1 MGVHIFSMANKKIH
15 SLIRVFL
22 FLISILSVTL
32 IKDVANAD
40 STIQSSFNIYLED
53 NSISKRKEDIDFSPE
68 VGKVYEFNVLISN
81 ISSEKIS
88 LLVFSSMGIST
99 TDFIEYTEKSSNL
112 LNSKYDLSQ
121 YITLESEGVILKDNI
136 LEIGAQEKKK
146 VTVKIKIPEEMEG
159 ELIGGINF
167 SQVLEKDKNEGSI
180 ELVQT
185 YEKVMVV
192 HLKLNNYSNINPQEY
207 KNFEFLPNKDGITFS
222 YYNYNNNPQMV
233 YSEGE
238 KYKLINPD
246 NQVISEGA
254 FAKEKVV
261 LTPFTK
267 TKITLPLL
275 EDTELKAGEYQFIVT
290 QNGKDILNKFSYNP
304 EKIEK
309 LVKDSKGTNQ
319 VTIESKNGS
328 TLLIGIIA
336 IVVVAGTVMIIVKRF
351 KK

>member
-1 MGVHIFSMANKKIH
+1 
-15 SLIRVFL
+15 
-22 FLISILSVTL
+22 
-32 IKDVANAD
+32 
-40 STIQSSFNIYLED
+40 
-53 NSISKRKEDIDFSPE
+53 
-68 VGKVYEFNVLISN
+68 
-81 ISSEKIS
+81 
-88 LLVFSSMGIST
+88 MGIST

-121 YITLESEGVILKDNI
+121 YITLESEGVVLEDNI

-146 VTVKIKIPEEMEG
+146 VIVKIKIPEEMEG
-159 ELIGGINF
+159 EMIGGINF

-192 HLKLNNYSNINPQEY
+192 HLDLNNYPNIKPQEY
-207 KNFEFLPNKDGITFS
+207 KNFEFIPNKEGVTFS
-222 YYNYNNNPQMV
+222 YYNYNNNPRIV

-246 NQVISEGA
+246 NQVISEGT
-254 FAKEKVV
+254 FPKEKIV

-275 EDTELKAGEYQFIVT
+275 ENAELKAGEYQFVVT
-290 QNGKDILNKFSYNP
+290 EDGKVILNKFTYNP
-304 EKIEK
+304 EKINQ
-309 LVKDSKGTNQ
+309 LVKDSERTNQ
-319 VTIESKNGS
+319 VTIESKNDS
-328 TLLIGIIA
+328 TLWIGFIA
-336 IVVVAGTVMIIVKRF
+336 VLAAIATTGTLVILSKRF